1 MLQLSS
7 FLAFDDCLAGAPPIP
22 VEWSSGL
29 EDPLRQVL
37 QMHDNAL
44 ISILLA
50 EMKNRNPVPH

>member
-7 FLAFDDCLAGAPPIP
+7 FLSFKGCLVEAPPIP
-22 VEWSSGL
+22 VEWFNGL
-29 EDPLRQVL
+29 KDALRQVL

-50 EMKNRNPVPH
+50 EMKNRNAVPH